1 MIENRTELRK
11 ILEHDALANNRDGI
25 KCRLFGDEI
34 WKWIVCYRKMD
45 YFSSV
50 KKMNLVDK
58 LEKVYVKYLFHKL
71 SVLLGYSIPIG
82 KVGPG
87 LSIAHV
93 GTIVINGDTTIGKNL
108 RIHEGVTIGATNGSK
123 NAPQLG
129 DNVFIGTGAKIIGD
143 LKIASDVAIGA
154 NAVVVKDIYEPGTTW
169 GGCLA
174 RKLSNHNSHSNL
186 CVKLFADD
194 YQNVKS

>member
-1 MIENRTELRK
+1 MIEDRTELRK
-11 ILEHDALANNRDGI
+11 VLEHDALANNRDRI

-45 YFSSV
+45 YFSNAASI
-50 KKMNLVDK
+50 NLIDK
-58 LEKVYVKYLFHKL
+58 IEKVYVKYLFHKL
-71 SVLLGYSIPIG
+71 SVLLGYSIPVG
-82 KVGPG
+82 KVGSG

-93 GTIVINGDTTIGKNL
+93 GAIVINGNTTVGKNL

-154 NAVVVKDIYEPGTTW
+154 NAVVVKDINESGTTW
-169 GGCLA
+169 GGIPA

-186 CVKLFADD
+186 CAKLFADD
-194 YQNVKS
+194 